1 MLYVPGKKRA
11 VAEGINPVFPDA
23 TSVRRGPFPYA
34 HTKPNPA
41 MLSNAQP
48 LPYPLT
54 KVASFKGIQVTG
66 VTVTDTGRLF
76 ANFPRW
82 HENLPFSVV
91 EVMPDGG
98 YQPYP
103 DAGWN
108 TWNGQPEEN
117 RFTCVQ
123 SVVAHGNS
131 LFVLDPASPF
141 MKGVV
146 GSATLY
152 EFDLTTNALKQKWT
166 FDETIAPEKSYLN
179 DLRIDEETGKIYM
192 TESGVGALVV
202 LDLQT
207 NTARRLLDGHPSTQS
222 EDVWLTVEG
231 QRWVKEGKKPS
242 MHADGIAL
250 SPDKQYLYYHA
261 LTGYT
266 LYRISTFAL
275 NDTTLSDQALG
286 ELVEN
291 LGRTSAPDGML
302 FDPQGNL
309 YLGDLESNAIV
320 YRTPDGHLNTLLQ
333 DEQLKWPDT
342 FTMDREGNL
351 YVTTSRIHQMEGDI
365 SELEFNIFK
374 IDLRG

>member
-1 MLYVPGKKRA
+1 MQTEPQA
-11 VAEGINPVFPDA
+11 
-23 TSVRRGPFPYA
+23 
-34 HTKPNPA
+34 
-41 MLSNAQP
+41 
-48 LPYPLT
+48 YPLT

-66 VTVTDTGRLF
+66 VTVTDDGRLF

-91 EVMPDGG
+91 EVRPDGS

-103 DAGWN
+103 DARWN
-108 TWNGQPEEN
+108 AWNGQPEEN
-117 RFTCVQ
+117 QFTCVQ
-123 SVVAHGNS
+123 SVVAQGNS

-146 GSATLY
+146 GDAALY
-152 EFDLTTNALKQKWT
+152 EFDLTTNELKKKWT
-166 FDETIAPEKSYLN
+166 FDKTIAPEQSYLN
-179 DLRIDEETGKIYM
+179 DLRIDEEAGKIYM
-192 TESGVGALVV
+192 TESGMGALVV
-202 LDLQT
+202 LDLNT
-207 NTARRLLDGHPSTQS
+207 NTARRLLAGHSSTQS

-231 QRWVKEGKKPS
+231 ERWVKEGKKPS

-250 SPDKQYLYYHA
+250 SPDKGYLYYHA

-275 NDTTLSDQALG
+275 TDATLDDDALAG
-286 ELVEN
+286 KVEN
-291 LGRTSAPDGML
+291 LGRTSAPDGMI

-309 YLGDLESNAIV
+309 YLGDLESNAILC
-320 YRTPDGHLNTLLQ
+320 RTPDGRLNTLVQ

-342 FTMDREGNL
+342 FTMDPQGNL

-365 SELEFNIFK
+365 SDLEFNIFK
-374 IDLRG
+374 IPTGT

>member
-1 MLYVPGKKRA
+1 
-11 VAEGINPVFPDA
+11 
-23 TSVRRGPFPYA
+23 
-34 HTKPNPA
+34 

-48 LPYPLT
+48 QAHPLT
-54 KVASFKGIQVTG
+54 KVAAFKGIQVTG

-91 EVMPDGG
+91 EVMPDGS

-103 DAGWN
+103 DADWN
-108 TWNGQPEEN
+108 TWNGKPEEN
-117 RFTCVQ
+117 KFTCVQ
-123 SVVAHGNS
+123 SVVAQGDS

-141 MKGVV
+141 IKGVQ
-146 GSATLY
+146 GNAALY
-152 EFDLTTNALKQKWT
+152 QFDLATNTLRQKWV
-166 FDETIAPEKSYLN
+166 FDETVAPKKSYLN

-192 TESGVGALVV
+192 TESGMGALVV
-202 LDLQT
+202 LDLKT

-231 QRWVKEGKKPS
+231 QRWVKEGQKPH

-275 NDTTLSDQALG
+275 NDTALSDQALG
-286 ELVEN
+286 ESVEN
-291 LGRTSAPDGML
+291 LGRTSAPDGMI

-309 YLGDLESNAIV
+309 YLGDLESNAIL
-320 YRTPDGHLNTLLQ
+320 YRTPDGHLNTLVQ

-342 FTMDREGNL
+342 FAMDGQGNL

-365 SELEFNIFK
+365 SNLEFNIFK
-374 IDLRG
+374 TPVAR